1 MFYVF
6 IGEME
11 LCIEGFLVLDIYIF
25 EGLERGIEVGRRIML
40 GIKSV

>member
-1 MFYVF
+1 MLHVF

-11 LCIEGFLVLDIYIF
+11 LCTEGFLVLDIYIS
-25 EGLERGIEVGRRIML
+25 EGLERGIEAGRRIML